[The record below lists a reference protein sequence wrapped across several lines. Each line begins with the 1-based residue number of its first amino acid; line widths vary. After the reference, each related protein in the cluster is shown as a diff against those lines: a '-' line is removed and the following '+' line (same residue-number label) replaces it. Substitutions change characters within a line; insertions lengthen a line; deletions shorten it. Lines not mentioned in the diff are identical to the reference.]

1 MSANPPRP
9 PLALPGGRPVPRPAG
24 DERSLPEDRPDH
36 HRGTPAPK
44 CAGLDDA
51 RVRPAPVAPSA
62 LTLPGLVQH
71 PAEVERNRFQRVVAG
86 LDVPIA
92 GAEVGLRRV
101 LIRLIEECARHNG
114 HADLLRERIDG
125 VTGT

>member
-1 MSANPPRP
+1 M
-9 PLALPGGRPVPRPAG
+9 
-24 DERSLPEDRPDH
+24 
-36 HRGTPAPK
+36 
-44 CAGLDDA
+44 
-51 RVRPAPVAPSA
+51 RPAPVAPSA

-101 LIRLIEECARHNG
+101 LIRLIECARHNG